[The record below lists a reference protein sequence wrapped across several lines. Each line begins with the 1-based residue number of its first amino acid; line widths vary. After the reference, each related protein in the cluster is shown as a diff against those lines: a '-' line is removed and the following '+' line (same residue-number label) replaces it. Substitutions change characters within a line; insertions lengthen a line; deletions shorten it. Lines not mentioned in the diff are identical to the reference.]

1 MRDVKSAASREP
13 QKATCRAEWSSH
25 DLKRMRRAMFI
36 AVACVGLAI
45 VEMTGTAWARA
56 LRLG

>member
-1 MRDVKSAASREP
+1 
-13 QKATCRAEWSSH
+13 
-25 DLKRMRRAMFI
+25 MRRAMFI